1 MKYQDNPHL
10 TNKEYSLLKANYEKT
25 QAQESEDLIE
35 LLHKMQEQLETL
47 TSSNVDG
54 KYDEIISKLSG
65 SISDLEKLINTNH
78 SQFLHKIKK
87 FGTNPNTFLSKSP
100 SLQSST
106 HPHAPNQIPNP
117 WKAPIS
123 CNLHKLEDE
132 DNPNENTQN
141 GNLSNSEKFP
151 ENSEN
156 NVDNTP
162 NNDTSDDL
170 SSDNGNNDVD
180 SNNNSFEREENDNK
194 NPQNKNKRNSPQQI
208 NPIFNALKSLNVNL
222 NNNLNRLF
230 GKNNSK
236 KNQNVHTS
244 HKPPMPPQFPPYE
257 CSPNTPPNKYPHK
270 PFPPKHIDD
279 TMDECDISDIC
290 KNKQIDIVRLFLLY
304 MMLTPTCHYLPTI
317 TTIAN
322 TQFEILMQLM

>member
-10 TNKEYSLLKANYEKT
+10 TDKEYSILKANYEKT

-87 FGTNPNTFLSKSP
+87 FGAPPNTFSSKSP
-100 SLQSST
+100 SLQSYS

-117 WKAPIS
+117 WEAPNS
-123 CNLHKLEDE
+123 YNLHKLEDG

-141 GNLSNSEKFP
+141 EDLSNSKKSP

-156 NVDNTP
+156 KVDNTP
-162 NNDTSDDL
+162 SNNDTSDDL

-180 SNNNSFEREENDNK
+180 SNNNESNLDR
-194 NPQNKNKRNSPQQI
+194 PQNKNKRNSPQQI

-222 NNNLNRLF
+222 NNSLNRLF
-230 GKNNSK
+230 GKNSSK

-244 HKPPMPPQFPPYE
+244 HKPMPPQYPPYE
-257 CSPNTPPNKYPHK
+257 CPPNTPPNKYPHR
-270 PFPPKHIDD
+270 PFPPQHIDD